1 MGIDKVESGCQ
12 HVDLCLIVERK
23 SPSENA
29 PCSDAK
35 DMCLMCEDL
44 TSFSAGKSG
53 SPMTSFEYRA
63 VQAAGKSS

>member
-1 MGIDKVESGCQ
+1 MLRCKG
-12 HVDLCLIVERK
+12 HVFDG
-23 SPSENA
+23 
-29 PCSDAK
+29 
-35 DMCLMCEDL
+35 EDL